1 MLGITIDVVSFLST
15 AFYNLSKYE
24 DKSGRPSFNP
34 FLFLQSLTTAKGL
47 LDSSMGSPCIT
58 CQWSNTHWGKAWPP
72 VFDLKSAVKP
82 GKIIKNMKNHEFL
95 KKTFQLKK
103 VQIQTSKNHQ
113 WLKNLRWKPRMVWK
127 TRISSLKITSEI
139 KKMRTYRKIRWQ
151 ASKPW
156 RGTWEFREPGSLRT
170 RVHDDDWAHHKFH
183 RQRFQGT
190 IKILSSN

>member
-82 GKIIKNMKNHEFL
+82 GKIIKNHEKSWNP
-95 KKTFQLKK
+95 KKTFSIEKGASSDIQKPSMVEKPPVETANGLEDQDFIIKNYVLQKLRKWELTERFVDRQVSLDVEHGSSGNLVLFEHVSTTTIEHTINSTDSVFRALK
-103 VQIQTSKNHQ
+103 T
-113 WLKNLRWKPRMVWK
+113 
-127 TRISSLKITSEI
+127 
-139 KKMRTYRKIRWQ
+139 
-151 ASKPW
+151 
-156 RGTWEFREPGSLRT
+156 F
-170 RVHDDDWAHHKFH
+170 
-183 RQRFQGT
+183 
-190 IKILSSN
+190 

>member
-82 GKIIKNMKNHEFL
+82 GKNHKTLKIMKKIL
-95 KKTFQLKK
+95 KLFQFWK
-103 VQIQTSKNHQ
+103 VQIQTSKSHQ

-127 TRISSLKITSEI
+127 TRISSFTICLGNKITGNLP
-139 KKMRTYRKIRWQ
+139 KD
-151 ASKPW
+151 
-156 RGTWEFREPGSLRT
+156 SLT
-170 RVHDDDWAHHKFH
+170 GK
-183 RQRFQGT
+183 
-190 IKILSSN
+190 